1 MTDLHRIG
9 RAKLSEQVAD
19 LLAHRIL
26 RGEWDPGHTLQSEAA
41 LGSQLGVSRSVVRDA
56 VKTLVAR
63 GLVTIR
69 QGAGTFVAEPTDAA
83 YADAIFILLLRSDVT
98 IREVLEARALIE
110 INLAGVAATR
120 RTEQDCARLRE
131 RLDEFAAAAEAVDW
145 DRGNQAHLAFHVE
158 ILDAIHAPVLSV
170 LLRPMQEI
178 ILASSYGPVEDE
190 PARWDV
196 PIHAEI
202 LSAIVSG
209 DEERARATMQ
219 GHFAFM
225 EEARYREYYSTRFAE
240 VPTVSASLPHRLPSS
255 SAGARA

>member
-83 YADAIFILLLRSDVT
+83 YSDAIFILLLRSDVT
-98 IREVLEARALIE
+98 IR
-110 INLAGVAATR
+110 
-120 RTEQDCARLRE
+120 
-131 RLDEFAAAAEAVDW
+131 
-145 DRGNQAHLAFHVE
+145 
-158 ILDAIHAPVLSV
+158 
-170 LLRPMQEI
+170 
-178 ILASSYGPVEDE
+178 
-190 PARWDV
+190 
-196 PIHAEI
+196 
-202 LSAIVSG
+202 
-209 DEERARATMQ
+209 
-219 GHFAFM
+219 
-225 EEARYREYYSTRFAE
+225 
-240 VPTVSASLPHRLPSS
+240 
-255 SAGARA
+255 